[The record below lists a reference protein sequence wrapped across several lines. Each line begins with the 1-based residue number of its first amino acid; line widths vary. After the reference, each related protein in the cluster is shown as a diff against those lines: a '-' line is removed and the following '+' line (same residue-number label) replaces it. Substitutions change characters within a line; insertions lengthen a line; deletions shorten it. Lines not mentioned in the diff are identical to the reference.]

1 LRPFSIRRGVV
12 YSIGRHSLL
21 IGITGKM
28 NAMNSRLNE
37 DSRRKVLRAET
48 IGIIIFVLIGF
59 VIVLLRY
66 GRFLN
71 WQLR

>member
-1 LRPFSIRRGVV
+1 MS
-12 YSIGRHSLL
+12 
-21 IGITGKM
+21 
-28 NAMNSRLNE
+28 AMNSHQREE
-37 DSRRKVLRAET
+37 DGRRRVLRTET